1 MITYPP
7 PPLPPRGHGFH
18 TQKHDCA
25 KDIMGWENRH
35 PLPQKRRNRENPSII
50 TGGKGQGTFGGL
62 KVSDANGGCSHTQG
76 SWLPEFCSL
85 FLGLDKLHN
94 LTMGTPTRYEV
105 RVDLQTAN
113 ESAYAVYDSFQVASS
128 KERYRLTVGKYRGT
142 AGKTKCVLPAGVSCL
157 VRLEAGSATCCRLG
171 GRNIV
176 LQRWIVLTEQL
187 RPCSL

>member
-1 MITYPP
+1 M
-7 PPLPPRGHGFH
+7 
-18 TQKHDCA
+18 
-25 KDIMGWENRH
+25 
-35 PLPQKRRNRENPSII
+35 
-50 TGGKGQGTFGGL
+50 
-62 KVSDANGGCSHTQG
+62 
-76 SWLPEFCSL
+76 

-142 AGKTKCVLPAGVSCL
+142 AGETKCVLPAGVSCL

-176 LQRWIVLTEQL
+176 LQR
-187 RPCSL
+187 

>member
-1 MITYPP
+1 MGADSSHDYLPP

-18 TQKHDCA
+18 AQKHDRQ
-25 KDIMGWENRH
+25 RH
-35 PLPQKRRNRENPSII
+35 NGLRKQACHKRWYREDPRPHPII
-50 TGGKGQGTFGGL
+50 IGGKGQDTFGGL
-62 KVSDANGGCSHTQG
+62 KVSDANSGCSHTQG
-76 SWLPEFCSL
+76 DWLPEFHSL

-94 LTMGTPTRYEV
+94 LTMGTPTRYEI

-157 VRLEAGSATCCRLG
+157 VHLEDGSATCRGPG
-171 GRNIV
+171 GWNIV
-176 LQRWIVLTEQL
+176 SR
-187 RPCSL
+187 R